1 MWVNRYYGKTNQI
14 KSFFPTLLSSAYIL
28 NINFGENT
36 VICRVTK
43 SRSCRTHHTS
53 FTTTVPTVTQQTSFN
68 QSARAGAV
76 SSSSGQ
82 IRPASLGSQTRS
94 YLHKTPIGVHGHS
107 QPGIPQFSDK
117 VLSVQDY
124 HRGTRPQSVQP
135 VLGFHSV
142 LVFLNFQKTLT
153 ILRIRGQ
160 LVMVK
165 TLQCAFSSGFWVE
178 RGGSQRQKVM
188 FIICQCYCGGH
199 KTKKNHSRKHRGK
212 LYLTYQYQSTGQSS
226 HPRSQEPESKCLHQC
241 NSVLLLL
248 IPSGPPGYGVVPHI
262 QGTSC
267 FLTLL

>member
-199 KTKKNHSRKHRGK
+199 KTNKNHSRKHRGK

-248 IPSGPPGYGVVPHI
+248 IPSGPPGYRVVPHI